1 MAESGL
7 DRNSFSRSKDKSG
20 IFADEPSSREES
32 GSLKLVLILTLIC
45 FLLEIMCVFVRHHFL
60 NLLGYVLVL
69 SIFFLNYFDK
79 YTIKT
84 SLIVLGVAVL
94 FDLVWLIA

>member
-1 MAESGL
+1 M
-7 DRNSFSRSKDKSG
+7 
-20 IFADEPSSREES
+20 
-32 GSLKLVLILTLIC
+32 KLVLILTLVC
-45 FLLEIMCVFVRHHFL
+45 FILEIMCVFVRHHFL

-84 SLIVLGVAVL
+84 SLVVLGVAVL